1 MAAIQSQSHPLYGCY
16 LQCCT
21 GNYCYKDLY
30 IYIGAGGTYG
40 GDGGKT
46 YITDSTG
53 TYIRGNYSCGAG
65 GAGGGNAIK
74 GEELGVLVLD
84 MVELEVLPAGVGEA
98 VELEL
103 LLLELLAAEEVG
115 GVAAGEGAGN
125 VTSRFML

>member
-1 MAAIQSQSHPLYGCY
+1 
-16 LQCCT
+16 
-21 GNYCYKDLY
+21 
-30 IYIGAGGTYG
+30 
-40 GDGGKT
+40 
-46 YITDSTG
+46 
-53 TYIRGNYSCGAG
+53 
-65 GAGGGNAIK
+65 
-74 GEELGVLVLD
+74 